1 MINEKR
7 KLEDLRKSLKGKV
20 YIYLKDTETCKRF
33 LRDAENEGYRFG
45 TIKPTENS
53 TDDIIALEY
62 RKQLS
67 YVGFVGRVAWMCNG
81 ETDAKEKFH
90 RIDYDKY
97 INGEEDF
104 YFKSSSLLQRQ
115 KLKAH
120 VVKEDETWKR

>member
-1 MINEKR
+1 MINRER
-7 KLEDLRKSLKGKV
+7 KIEDLRKSLKGKV

-53 TDDIIALEY
+53 TDDIIALEH

-67 YVGFVGRVAWMCNG
+67 YVGFVGHVAWMCNG
-81 ETDAKEKFH
+81 GTDAVGKFH

-97 INGEEDF
+97 ASGEEDF
-104 YFKSSSLLQRQ
+104 YFKAEPLIKKQSPQRT
-115 KLKAH
+115 
-120 VVKEDETWKR
+120 DD